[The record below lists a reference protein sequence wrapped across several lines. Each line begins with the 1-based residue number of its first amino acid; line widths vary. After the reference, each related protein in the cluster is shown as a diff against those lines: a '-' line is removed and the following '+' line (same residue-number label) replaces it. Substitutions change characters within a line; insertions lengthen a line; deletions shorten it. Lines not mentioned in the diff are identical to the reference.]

1 MQLQE
6 RRQDPL
12 FRTVIELCQLRLQRA
27 GYALAGRGRTE
38 QETWVQFEPARGQ
51 DSTHT
56 LPRLRLAHNPDRRW
70 LAAEL
75 QTGLAADIRPQG
87 IPGPRLRQYYP
98 QTAEGGDEVAEA
110 ALFAT
115 ALSDWVPAPHS
126 WIDCAEPVR

>member
-6 RRQDPL
+6 RRQNPL
-12 FRTVIELCQLRLQRA
+12 FRTVIDLCQPRLQQV
-27 GYALAGRGRTE
+27 GYTLAGRGHTE
-38 QETWVQFEPARGQ
+38 EESWVQFEPARGQ

-56 LPRLRLAHNPDRRW
+56 LSRLRLAHNPDRRW

-98 QTAEGGDEVAEA
+98 QPPEVGDDVAEA

-115 ALSDWVPAPHS
+115 ALSDWVPALS
-126 WIDCAEPVR
+126 